1 MAVKILCGIVAVALM
16 VSYMSVPVIKLKEI
30 PLAIVGLISI
40 GMMLWDLWDSIKRK
54 DE

>member
-1 MAVKILCGIVAVALM
+1 MVAKILSGIVAVALM
-16 VSYMSVPVIKLKEI
+16 VGYMGVPVVKLKEI

-40 GMMLWDLWDSIKRK
+40 GMMLWDLWDSITRK

>member
-1 MAVKILCGIVAVALM
+1 MAVKILCGIVAVVLM
-16 VSYMSVPVIKLKEI
+16 VSYMAIAVIKLQEI

-40 GMMLWDLWDSIKRK
+40 GMMAWDMWDDMKRK

>member
-1 MAVKILCGIVAVALM
+1 MIVKILAGIVAVVLM
-16 VSYMSVPVIKLKEI
+16 VGYMAVPVIKLKEI

-40 GMMLWDLWDSIKRK
+40 GMMAWDLWDSIRRK